1 MSEVKFLRMI
11 FVIYV
16 KMMFQLDINEKML
29 CKIFGINM

>member
-16 KMMFQLDINEKML
+16 KMMLNLVRYKWENVM
-29 CKIFGINM
+29 